1 MIKIHSQLTTKYTAD
16 MKTQFRWPLQHISFL
31 AICLVLLSG
40 FTFSQPNL
48 PSVFP
53 DRIVLNP
60 TPDPLTSLAIT
71 WRTDTTVHVGFCEW
85 QLATDTKI
93 KAEESNSVKSN
104 TKTVEYQF
112 KDEPK
117 ITVNQHSLILS
128 GLLPSTE
135 YIYRVGFDANWSEW
149 FQFRTPGKKNEE
161 FSFVYFGDPQVG
173 LKTEWPRV
181 IRKAYQQ
188 CPDCRFMLYAGDI
201 INRAERDIEWQEW
214 FDAGSF
220 IFSTIPQ
227 IMTPGNHDYNGLTV
241 DHHWNSQFSQP
252 TNGPKG
258 LKGTCFFVDYPKLR
272 LISIDSA
279 TDSELEDENGFS
291 LQAQK
296 IWLDSVLFTN
306 KKEWVIVTT
315 HLPFYSTKENRDNPQ
330 LRKHFQP
337 LLEKYKVDLV
347 LTGHDHSYGRGR
359 ASDNINSKHTV
370 VYVVSVSGSKFYLL
384 GTKPWMEQSA
394 GNLELFQT
402 ITINENTLVY
412 KSYTASGLLFDE
424 LMLKRNG
431 NGVKKFFEF
440 KPRK

>member
-1 MIKIHSQLTTKYTAD
+1 MMKYT
-16 MKTQFRWPLQHISFL
+16 FRLLFDNMAIIS
-31 AICLVLLSG
+31 ICLLFLSCS
-40 FTFSQPNL
+40 TFAQPNL
-48 PSVFP
+48 PSEFP

-60 TPDPLTSLAIT
+60 TPDPLTSIAIT
-71 WRTDTTVHVGFCEW
+71 WRSDTTVHVGFCEW
-85 QLATDTKI
+85 QFASDTKI
-93 KAEESNSVKSN
+93 KTTESKLVKSN
-104 TKTVEYQF
+104 TKTVECQF

-117 ITVNQHSLILS
+117 IIFNQHSLILN

-135 YIYRVGFDANWSEW
+135 YIYRVGCDANWSEW
-149 FQFRTPGKKNEE
+149 FQFQTSGIKNEE

-241 DHHWNSQFSQP
+241 DHHWNLQFTQP
-252 TNGPKG
+252 TNGPSG
-258 LKGTCFFVDYPKLR
+258 LKGTCFFVDYPKFR

-279 TDSELEDENGFS
+279 AGSELEDENGYP

-296 IWLDSVLFTN
+296 AWLDSVLYTN
-306 KKEWVIVTT
+306 KKEWIIVTT

-359 ASDNINSKHTV
+359 ASDNINLKPTV
-370 VYVVSVSGSKFYLL
+370 VYVVSVSGSKFYPL
-384 GTKPWMEQSA
+384 GTKPWMEHSA

-402 ITINENTLVY
+402 ITINKNTLIY
-412 KSYTASGLLFDE
+412 KSFTASGLLFDE
-424 LMLKRNG
+424 FMLKRQKNG
-431 NGVKKFFEF
+431 KQKFFD
-440 KPRK
+440 